1 MPSDPAVK
9 PGAGAAAPAAGGA
22 DGVDSL
28 ILSLDG
34 FEGPLDLLL
43 DLARAQ
49 KVDLARISILAL
61 VDQYLAII
69 EGARKIRL
77 ELAAD
82 WLVMAAWLAWLKSRL
97 LLPVQAEGA
106 EEGVQAADVLAA
118 RLAELECMRA
128 ASAWLSARPQL
139 KHEVFARGA
148 AEDLTET
155 DRSGLSVDM
164 PALLRGY
171 IDAIRR
177 VARQRVY
184 APRQRTLSFWT
195 VQDAMQRLS
204 ATLGRMPEWSSL
216 EQYLPGSL
224 TGQQHRAA
232 MASTLIASLELAR
245 GGGVRLRQDAPFAPI
260 LISNGAANEA

>member
-1 MPSDPAVK
+1 MPSEATTDT
-9 PGAGAAAPAAGGA
+9 
-22 DGVDSL
+22 L

-43 DLARAQ
+43 DLARVQ
-49 KVDLARISILAL
+49 KVDLARISIVAL

-69 EGARKIRL
+69 EGAQKIRL

-97 LLPVQAEGA
+97 LLPAQTEGAAEGA
-106 EEGVQAADVLAA
+106 EAADILAA
-118 RLAELECMRA
+118 RLAELERMRA
-128 ASAWLSARPQL
+128 GAAFLSARPQL
-139 KHEVFARGA
+139 KHDVFARGTS
-148 AEDLTET
+148 EDLTET
-155 DRSGLSVDM
+155 DRSSLSVDM

-171 IDAIRR
+171 MDSIRR

-184 APRQRTLSFWT
+184 TPRQMALNFWT

-224 TGQQHRAA
+224 SGQQHRAA
-232 MASTLIASLELAR
+232 MASTLLASLEMAR
-245 GGGVRLRQDAPFAPI
+245 GGGIRLRQDSPFSPI
-260 LISNGAANEA
+260 LISGGAANEA

>member
-1 MPSDPAVK
+1 MMPSEATT
-9 PGAGAAAPAAGGA
+9 
-22 DGVDSL
+22 DSL

-43 DLARAQ
+43 DLARVQ
-49 KVDLARISILAL
+49 KVDLARISIVAL

-69 EGARKIRL
+69 EGAQKIRL

-97 LLPVQAEGA
+97 LLPAQAEGA
-106 EEGVQAADVLAA
+106 AEGAEAADSLAS
-118 RLAELECMRA
+118 RLAELERMRA
-128 ASAWLSARPQL
+128 GAAFLSARPQL
-139 KHEVFARGA
+139 KHDVFARGTS
-148 AEDLTET
+148 EDLTET

-171 IDAIRR
+171 LDSIRR

-184 APRQRTLSFWT
+184 TPRQMALNFWT

-216 EQYLPGSL
+216 EQYLPVSL
-224 TGQQHRAA
+224 SGQQHRAA
-232 MASTLIASLELAR
+232 MASTLLASLEMAR
-245 GGGVRLRQDAPFAPI
+245 GGGIRLRQDSPFSPI
-260 LISNGAANEA
+260 LISGGAANEA